1 MRQEE
6 RNGGCFQKIARLAAQ
21 YDDLQR
27 CCTFIIMTSTLDDS
41 EKEKVRYE
49 RCTIVF
55 VSQLPCSSLNVK

>member
-6 RNGGCFQKIARLAAQ
+6 QNGGCFQKIANIARLAAQ
-21 YDDLQR
+21 HDDLQR

-49 RCTIVF
+49 
-55 VSQLPCSSLNVK
+55 